1 MGLSGVGGLV
11 AALLLATGCAVMDF
25 QKLAPGRSTEA
36 DVRRALGEP
45 AMVLPAADGSRQL
58 AFPTGPFGTQTW
70 MAYVSAEGRLLRLEQ
85 ALTDDNLQR
94 VSRGISQ
101 DEVLRLIGP
110 PWRRVDFANKR
121 QVAWDYRFQDTWGYL
136 VDYAVMVDERGIVAE
151 TVRVR
156 IDKEQG
162 DSR

>member
-1 MGLSGVGGLV
+1 MGTMRK
-11 AALLLATGCAVMDF
+11 AAFLPALFLAAGCAATAYYG
-25 QKLAPGRSTEA
+25 LEPGRSTEG

-45 AMVLPAADGSRQL
+45 AMRLAGAEGSRQL
-58 AFPTGPFGTQTW
+58 VYPTGPFGTQTW
-70 MAYVSAEGRLLRLEQ
+70 MAFLSTDGRLLRLEQ

-101 DEVLRLIGP
+101 EEVLRLIGP
-110 PWRRVDFANKR
+110 PWRKIDFANKR

-151 TVRVR
+151 TVRAR
-156 IDKEQG
+156 IEQEHG